1 VRAAVAELRVVFAE
15 QGTAPTAR
23 YDCHRCGTTE
33 GPVSGPRPVRAF
45 VEHVR
50 TVHAGRCPAQT
61 TT

>member
-1 VRAAVAELRVVFAE
+1 MRAVGAELRVVFGE
-15 QGTAPTAR
+15 QGTTPTAR

-33 GPVSGPRPVRAF
+33 GPVSGPVPVRAF

-50 TVHAGRCPAQT
+50 AVHSRRCPAQT